1 MSSAVNATLSGLEM
15 LAIKSNKSMQ
25 SRKEQSDPVAVC
37 GFESPSN
44 GMGYSNMSSMLS
56 IPEVGVVDKKVTR
69 DEERGDFVENRVQQ
83 PEYYTCNIT
92 LSANDW
98 DDGASVSSY
107 RLYRTVDTAASS
119 GSIQSIPELI
129 LTHRNNNSIH
139 ISCPLSFSETRV
151 IVSIIIII
159 LYLVQ

>member
-1 MSSAVNATLSGLEM
+1 MNATLSGLEM

-83 PEYYTCNIT
+83 PEYYTRNT
-92 LSANDW
+92 SLGANAW
-98 DDGASVSSY
+98 DDGVSVLIY
-107 RLYRTVDTAASS
+107 RSYRTVDTAASNES
-119 GSIQSIPELI
+119 VQSIPELI